1 MTVRLTLLSIAILIA
16 VAALHAPG
24 GCKRQPDTLDRC
36 VALAATNRPGAAAA
50 LLAAWNAG
58 EITFEDALNR
68 AHDLLEKGEDASG
81 FAGAVL
87 DFGVAI
93 QSRFNTSGEMEIF
106 WFRLGRLAFRG
117 ALAAFQRG
125 RVEEARSIVLA
136 GPKRWQ
142 TEGYWLRYR
151 DHDALTSIILDAS
164 GETMEAISRLRD
176 RTHLEGDT
184 EETLHALE
192 QRRR

>member
-1 MTVRLTLLSIAILIA
+1 MTMRLLLIA
-16 VAALHAPG
+16 VLMPMVLVFPLG
-24 GCKRQPDTLDRC
+24 GCKRQPDALERC
-36 VALAATNRPGAAAA
+36 VALAGTNRAGAAAA
-50 LLAAWNAG
+50 LLAAWNAK
-58 EITFEDALNR
+58 ELTFEDALNR
-68 AHDLLEKGEDASG
+68 AHDLLEKGEDASA

-106 WFRLGRLAFRG
+106 WFRVGRLAFRG
-117 ALAAFQRG
+117 ALAAFQAG

-142 TEGYWLRYR
+142 TEAYWLRYR

-164 GETMEAISRLRD
+164 GETSEALNRLRD
-176 RTHLEGDT
+176 RTYLEGDA

-192 QRRR
+192 NRRR